1 MRSRLHGDFSAILSG
16 SSYCVS
22 LIACYD
28 GIEGTANGLSLT
40 PTGGGPV
47 YELISHAISFD

>member
-1 MRSRLHGDFSAILSG
+1 MVHGDFSAILSG